1 MGGKMIHVYNHAIQR
16 FQERVRPCSA
26 EDARAEIMTASR
38 GIEAA
43 ATIGCQ
49 VVRLGSR
56 ARLILDGENVVT
68 VFGADQVPRQL
79 RRSIGYQDCASLPG
93 TC

>member
-1 MGGKMIHVYNHAIQR
+1 MIHIYAHAIQR
-16 FQERVRPCSA
+16 YQERVHPCT
-26 EDARAEIMTASR
+26 DDVARAEILCASR

-68 VFGADQVPRQL
+68 VFGADQLPRQL
-79 RRSIGYQDCASLPG
+79 RRHGGLHA
-93 TC
+93 

>member
-1 MGGKMIHVYNHAIQR
+1 MIHIYAHAIQR
-16 FQERVRPCSA
+16 YQERVHPCTSA
-26 EDARAEIMTASR
+26 VARAEIMTASR

-68 VFGADQVPRQL
+68 VYGADQIPRQL
-79 RRSIGYQDCASLPG
+79 HRSIGYHDCGPLPG
-93 TC
+93 AC